1 MITCFLPNVS
11 SPDLFVAVA
20 VTRAATKMS
29 VCPLNADENDDKK
42 SKDSR
47 LN

>member
-1 MITCFLPNVS
+1 MPVVLISLLL
-11 SPDLFVAVA
+11 LFAAAA

>member
-1 MITCFLPNVS
+1 MSVVLISLLL
-11 SPDLFVAVA
+11 LFVAAAA